1 MSVAPLSSSSAVRSN
16 SIAAMKSSYTPAPSL
31 ADVEAGRAVL
41 KQGMQGSAVKSL
53 QTLLAKEGYNVSTD
67 GKFGPQTDAAVRAFQ
82 KKHSLTPDGLAG
94 KKTLAALQSSYTP
107 APSPGTGT
115 TGTNAILSK
124 YKPTGASAAT
134 ARQDGLS
141 AGPAASAK
149 MAKNDLARLKPYK
162 AQFEAAGKKYGVPPA
177 LLAAIASRE
186 SRGGAALDSR
196 GYGDAGNGFGLMQ
209 VDKRSHTLKGGPY
222 SAEHINQAAG
232 ILKSYLTSVKK
243 SHPSWPPEQQL
254 RGAVAA
260 YNSGPGN
267 VQTIAGMDRGTT
279 GNDYSNDVWAR
290 AQTLA
295 PNFGG

>member
-1 MSVAPLSSSSAVRSN
+1 MEGP
-16 SIAAMKSSYTPAPSL
+16 
-31 ADVEAGRAVL
+31 
-41 KQGMQGSAVKSL
+41 AVKSL
-53 QTLLAKEGYNVSTD
+53 QQLLGKSGFKVSTD
-67 GKFGPQTDAAVRAFQ
+67 GQFGPQTEAAVRAFQ
-82 KKHSLTPDGLAG
+82 KKHNLTQDGLAG
-94 KKTLAALQSSYTP
+94 RQTLAALESSYAP
-107 APSPGTGT
+107 APAPGTGS
-115 TGTNAILSK
+115 TGSNAILSK

-149 MAKNDLARLKPYK
+149 MAKTDLARLKPY
-162 AQFEAAGKKYGVPPA
+162 AAEFQAAGKKYGVPPA

-196 GYGDAGNGFGLMQ
+196 GYGDGGNGFGLMQ
-209 VDKRSHTLKGGPY
+209 VDKRSHALKGGPY
-222 SAEHINQAAG
+222 SAEHIDQAAG
-232 ILKSYLTSVKK
+232 ILKSSLSSVQK

-267 VQTIAGMDRGTT
+267 VKTIAGMDIGTT

-290 AQTLA
+290 AQALA
-295 PNFGG
+295 PSFGG